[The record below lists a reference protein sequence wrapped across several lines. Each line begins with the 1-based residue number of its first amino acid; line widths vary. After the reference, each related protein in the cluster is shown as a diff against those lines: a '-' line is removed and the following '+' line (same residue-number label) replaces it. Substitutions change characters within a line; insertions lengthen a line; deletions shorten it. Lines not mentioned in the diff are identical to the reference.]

1 MTLEAYRAKRR
12 FDRTAEPSGE
22 VAPRAVGAPRPE
34 SVLTGRTLAEVAAAG
49 VGRTAEEAPLGAVA
63 AIPGAEEAAL
73 PEVIAPTLA
82 TLAAA
87 PPTRGEW
94 VAEVKLDGYRLL
106 AREEG
111 AQVRLLMRSGRDWTG
126 RFPAVAAAVRG
137 LPADEA
143 VLDGEIVVLDARGRP
158 DFGRSRRRS
167 TGAAEGSST
176 PCSTCS
182 SRGGRDLRPAP
193 LRARKEALRFLLSGA
208 GAPLRYGDHVS
219 GQLAAAFYREVCAL
233 GLEGAVYKRADGPYR
248 GGRTREWLKVR
259 RRPREELVVIGF
271 TAPSGGGGGA
281 AGAGGDVG
289 RAGGRGGGGVR
300 RVDQGGGAAA
310 RGVRGAARGRGSG
323 RGRARAGRGGGGSPG
338 GRGGG
343 DGERDG

>member
-158 DFGRSRRRS
+158 DFG
-167 TGAAEGSST
+167 AQQ
-176 PCSTCS
+176 
-182 SRGGRDLRPAP
+182 
-193 LRARKEALRFLLSGA
+193 EAV
-208 GAPLRYGDHVS
+208 H
-219 GQLAAAFYREVCAL
+219 
-233 GLEGAVYKRADGPYR
+233 
-248 GGRTREWLKVR
+248 
-259 RRPREELVVIGF
+259 
-271 TAPSGGGGGA
+271 GGGGGIVYTVF
-281 AGAGGDVG
+281 DLLFQG
-289 RAGGRGGGGVR
+289 RARPAPRAAARAQGGAPLPAQR
-300 RVDQGGGAAA
+300 GGGAAPLRRSRERA
-310 RGVRGAARGRGSG
+310 ARRGVLPRGVRARARGGGVQAGGRAVSRGADAGVAEGEAPASRGAGRHRVHGAVRRWRGRRGRGG
-323 RGRARAGRGGGGSPG
+323 
-338 GRGGG
+338 
-343 DGERDG
+343 